1 MQNTVEAVFNLFRDR
16 LRPMLKQIGVRDM
29 QSIAG
34 YRQKSRDSKCQT
46 GAQYGRNIPA
56 CNDNIISQ

>member
-1 MQNTVEAVFNLFRDR
+1 MYETEFTISEVRFLFSLFFMEYGMRLDKNLRSCFNLFRDR

-34 YRQKSRDSKCQT
+34 Y
-46 GAQYGRNIPA
+46 
-56 CNDNIISQ
+56 

>member
-1 MQNTVEAVFNLFRDR
+1 
-16 LRPMLKQIGVRDM
+16 MLKQIGVRDM

-34 YRQKSRDSKCQT
+34 YWQKSRDSRCET

-56 CNDNIISQ
+56 CNDNIIFQ